1 MKRSILMMGL
11 TALIL
16 SSTSAFAAG
25 KTVLVKNLAYES
37 PLTIALRQAQQN
49 RHADAFPVLLQYARY
64 GEKVAQNIVGSYYLA
79 GAGTEP
85 DMVQGLVWMAV
96 SLEQREPTWQKN
108 YDGLTAKLTAEQR
121 EQLQKII
128 DQHIAKYGVKAQLMS
143 CNREAKQIGS
153 NQKAEFCK
161 KVRDR
166 DRDVQV
172 VVYEEDAPIPGA
184 EKYRF

>member
-1 MKRSILMMGL
+1 
-11 TALIL
+11 
-16 SSTSAFAAG
+16 
-25 KTVLVKNLAYES
+25 
-37 PLTIALRQAQQN
+37 
-49 RHADAFPVLLQYARY
+49 
-64 GEKVAQNIVGSYYLA
+64 
-79 GAGTEP
+79 
-85 DMVQGLVWMAV
+85 MAV

>member
-1 MKRSILMMGL
+1 
-11 TALIL
+11 
-16 SSTSAFAAG
+16 
-25 KTVLVKNLAYES
+25 
-37 PLTIALRQAQQN
+37 
-49 RHADAFPVLLQYARY
+49 
-64 GEKVAQNIVGSYYLA
+64 
-79 GAGTEP
+79 
-85 DMVQGLVWMAV
+85 
-96 SLEQREPTWQKN
+96 
-108 YDGLTAKLTAEQR
+108 
-121 EQLQKII
+121 
-128 DQHIAKYGVKAQLMS
+128 MS